1 MGRVSSVRGASCL
14 YQPDVFWL
22 WRSRREGLIRPL
34 ACVPGLR
41 NQLAQGSQRGQE
53 YRKAR
58 AEPSGRGGVGRP
70 KEPRVPCRRAWGV
83 STLEGRLH
91 RVDLALCLGYLALEV
106 LKLGANL
113 THRGVIGLTFDRRRQ
128 FIVGLLDAAQR

>member
-1 MGRVSSVRGASCL
+1 MGRASSVRGASCL

-22 WRSRREGLIRPL
+22 RRRGAERIIRPL

-41 NQLAQGSQRGQE
+41 NQPAPRPQRREE

-70 KEPRVPCRRAWGV
+70 GEPRIPCRGECQHLKVDFAELTLLCAWA
-83 STLEGRLH
+83 TLL
-91 RVDLALCLGYLALEV
+91 
-106 LKLGANL
+106 LKS
-113 THRGVIGLTFDRRRQ
+113 
-128 FIVGLLDAAQR
+128 